1 MLVHGLCC
9 DHSYFTPQFE
19 YFSNK
24 HRVVAIDLRGHG
36 QSDKP
41 QQSYTMEAFADDVV
55 WLCGQLGLVR
65 PVVIGHSMGSVIAF
79 DLAARYPAL
88 FSGIAMLDAAVV
100 PPAGAHAAISHF
112 LGELRSPDYKKV
124 LREYVANVLFIP
136 TDDQRR
142 KERILDDMS
151 SVPRHV
157 MVSAMEGLRD
167 YDAAAAAPGGLT
179 VPALYIAANEPQP
192 RADMPRLLELCP
204 RLLIGKTVGSGHF
217 CQLEVPEQVNAM
229 IDHFL
234 AIALSS

>member
-1 MLVHGLCC
+1 MLVHGWCC
-9 DHSYFTPQFE
+9 DHSYFAPQFE
-19 YFSNK
+19 YFSSK

-100 PPAGAHAAISHF
+100 PPVGAHTAISHF
-112 LGELRSPDYKKV
+112 LRELRSPDYKKV

-151 SVPRHV
+151 SVPHHV
-157 MVSAMEGLRD
+157 MVSAMEGLHD

-179 VPALYIAANEPQP
+179 VPALYVAADELQP
-192 RADMPRLLELCP
+192 RANMARFLELCP
-204 RLLIGKTVGSGHF
+204 QLLTGKTVGSGHF
-217 CQLEVPEQVNAM
+217 CQLEVSEQVNAM
-229 IDHFL
+229 IDRFL
-234 AIALSS
+234 AIALPG